1 MCVCKALFLLWL
13 FSQLSRKGLA
23 SNYKD
28 YSDFFYNDITEG
40 DHQEP
45 GSSPCPCDSG
55 EGLRWEKNFIM
66 MEDLHVMHKILLQ
79 ANEELKMEISS
90 LRNHMQKLSRDI
102 STTCLRVV
110 GETCRSMNAQQNLTG
125 KQNTTQLKQEV
136 QQNGNVT
143 DNVMEEMEEVRRR
156 EMKDLK
162 NVHRM
167 MEMDKTENMEENAEW
182 GRWIKWIFW

>member
-1 MCVCKALFLLWL
+1 MLHRGT
-13 FSQLSRKGLA
+13 LSRKGLA

-40 DHQEP
+40 DHQER
-45 GSSPCPCDSG
+45 SSPCPCDSG